1 MRIRGCGVVQS
12 TTSRRSRAI
21 NFTTKLKTIIVL
33 GLPNS
38 NLLWAYFP
46 AKIFFPGVEFEKERK
61 IVYLEFCYMEYW
73 SKQSAL
79 SLSLPPTFCLRTDHR
94 SISYPSSLCSLF
106 RNRVAN
112 STHFSDLKR
121 TLTQKVLYTYRAL
134 ILQNFPVYCLKAG
147 LMNRLVSLNFF
158 FLAKSWLV
166 HLLVL

>member
-61 IVYLEFCYMEYW
+61 IVYLEFCYMEY
-73 SKQSAL
+73 
-79 SLSLPPTFCLRTDHR
+79 
-94 SISYPSSLCSLF
+94 
-106 RNRVAN
+106 
-112 STHFSDLKR
+112 
-121 TLTQKVLYTYRAL
+121 
-134 ILQNFPVYCLKAG
+134 
-147 LMNRLVSLNFF
+147 
-158 FLAKSWLV
+158 
-166 HLLVL
+166 